1 VRDIVAAKKPAARDV
16 TTKAKRAFE
25 KELLCGKVRSER
37 NRRPKTTSAKKQW
50 QPLPASID
58 HTER

>member
-1 VRDIVAAKKPAARDV
+1 VAAKKPAAGDV
-16 TTKAKRAFE
+16 TTKARRARRAFE
-25 KELLCGKVRSER
+25 KEPLCEKVQSER

-50 QPLPASID
+50 EPLPASID

>member
-1 VRDIVAAKKPAARDV
+1 VAAKKPAAGDV
-16 TTKAKRAFE
+16 TMKVRRATMAFE
-25 KELLCGKVRSER
+25 KEPSCRKVRSER
-37 NRRPKTTSAKKQW
+37 NRRPKTTSAQKQW

>member
-1 VRDIVAAKKPAARDV
+1 VEAKKPAAGDV
-16 TTKAKRAFE
+16 TTKASMAFE
-25 KELLCGKVRSER
+25 KEPLCGKVRSER
-37 NRRPKTTSAKKQW
+37 NRRPKMTSAKKQW

>member
-1 VRDIVAAKKPAARDV
+1 VAAKKPAAGNV
-16 TTKAKRAFE
+16 TTKARRAFE
-25 KELLCGKVRSER
+25 KEPSCVKVRSER
-37 NRRPKTTSAKKQW
+37 NQSPKTTSATKQW

>member
-1 VRDIVAAKKPAARDV
+1 VAAKKPAAGDV
-16 TTKAKRAFE
+16 TTKARGVFE
-25 KELLCGKVRSER
+25 KESSCGKVRSER
-37 NRRPKTTSAKKQW
+37 NRRRKTTSAKKQW